1 MGCEC
6 LVEITTLVVTIVGFL
21 FSIKTLIKGRNDI
34 RISNVIELKKILT
47 DFTEINHNL
56 FPSGKWNEFDFDFNS
71 ISIKDFSDFNS
82 YAGTF
87 EIAKLM
93 LENDSLSEKEFE
105 IFFLYRLSNIATCKA
120 AMSNIME
127 NRSNWKNLLELMKQF
142 ELINE

>member
-1 MGCEC
+1 
-6 LVEITTLVVTIVGFL
+6 
-21 FSIKTLIKGRNDI
+21 
-34 RISNVIELKKILT
+34 
-47 DFTEINHNL
+47 
-56 FPSGKWNEFDFDFNS
+56 
-71 ISIKDFSDFNS
+71 
-82 YAGTF
+82 
-87 EIAKLM
+87 M